1 MGCLSLA
8 VKVAGVALSFQ
19 TCLDH
24 GDARKEVAVSSP
36 PPVTAEF
43 WGKFVAKSDR
53 DPQEPE
59 HGAIYIFFDREDNLN
74 RDASENCDTSPVTQT
89 VDSELQIR
97 IRKVQYGQAT
107 DFSVV
112 CKEPE
117 KTS

>member
-1 MGCLSLA
+1 
-8 VKVAGVALSFQ
+8 VARSIQ
-19 TCLDH
+19 TCIDR
-24 GDARKEVAVSSP
+24 GDARKEAAASGP
-36 PPVTAEF
+36 PPVTTEF

-59 HGAIYIFFDREDNLN
+59 QGAVYIFFDRHDNLN

-89 VDSELQIR
+89 VDNELQIR
-97 IRKVQYGQAT
+97 IRKVQYGRAA